1 MMTNHTTATC
11 FTEQQI
17 GSKNSS
23 DKMYNGCLKH
33 AANLIPERTGKDRI
47 WQQTLQVAMV
57 TETVW
62 YAREAKS

>member
-1 MMTNHTTATC
+1 MDS
-11 FTEQQI
+11 E
-17 GSKNSS
+17 K
-23 DKMYNGCLKH
+23 YYYGCLKH
-33 AANLIPERTGKDRI
+33 AVNLIPERTGKDRI